1 MLEPVVMVD
10 PTNMIVSSGAS
21 CCNEEKSP
29 CDDVD
34 KVILSV
40 KVEVGDTVCHC
51 CETDGVFVP
60 RCNCGGSGG
69 CLFGVLDFRR
79 SFLEKLLAG
88 LAGALCRVTL
98 LLFPTVDV
106 IRGLPK

>member
-1 MLEPVVMVD
+1 
-10 PTNMIVSSGAS
+10 MIVSSGAS
-21 CCNEEKSP
+21 CGNEEESP
-29 CDDVD
+29 CDDID

-40 KVEVGDTVCHC
+40 KVEVGDMVCHC
-51 CETDGVFVP
+51 CETDGVFVL